1 MGAVRIVRIKRRI
14 MKKHREILIVSLLVA
29 GLAALLALS
38 PGSAV
43 QAASSDIIYS
53 SSSSSSTDCNFALSQ
68 LASGD
73 WREAVEF
80 FGKTLAD
87 DAKNA
92 EVYIEAYAH
101 DKRRMDEDED
111 DEDEDDG

>member
-1 MGAVRIVRIKRRI
+1 

-29 GLAALLALS
+29 GLAALLAVS

-43 QAASSDIIYS
+43 QAAGSDSIYS
-53 SSSSSSTDCNFALSQ
+53 SSSSSCADCNNALGQ
-68 LASGD
+68 QASGD
-73 WREAVEF
+73 WREAVEYLD
-80 FGKTLAD
+80 KTLAE

-101 DKRRMDEDED
+101 DKRRFEEDED